1 MEPGG
6 VAQQAEQELALLR
19 DQIAHHE
26 KLYRKGTP
34 EIPDGAFD
42 ELFDRYQ
49 ELADSLG
56 VPTEERIDRSP
67 GVDHTDGFETV
78 AHRMPMLSLEKL
90 TPNRRDADGQPVP
103 YEVQLDAWYQR
114 RLKDLELGPDGALP
128 LLVEPKMDGSSVS
141 LL

>member
-42 ELFDRYQ
+42 ELFDR
-49 ELADSLG
+49 
-56 VPTEERIDRSP
+56 
-67 GVDHTDGFETV
+67 
-78 AHRMPMLSLEKL
+78 
-90 TPNRRDADGQPVP
+90 
-103 YEVQLDAWYQR
+103 
-114 RLKDLELGPDGALP
+114 
-128 LLVEPKMDGSSVS
+128 
-141 LL
+141 

>member
-1 MEPGG
+1 MMEPGG

-67 GVDHTDGFETV
+67 GVDHTDGF
-78 AHRMPMLSLEKL
+78 
-90 TPNRRDADGQPVP
+90 RRWRTACPCCRSRSSP
-103 YEVQLDAWYQR
+103 
-114 RLKDLELGPDGALP
+114 PTGATRTDSP
-128 LLVEPKMDGSSVS
+128 CRTRCSWTRGTSAA
-141 LL
+141 